1 MADEPASTPRRAVRK
16 AVIPAAGLGTR
27 MLPLTR
33 AVPKEL
39 LPVVDRPVLQWVVD
53 EARASGIEEVIFVV
67 SDRKQAIREHF
78 ADPTEQVNDLR
89 HRGKDDLAERV
100 AEIGRGIRFT
110 WVTQPEQRGLGHA
123 VLTAREAV
131 GDEPFAV
138 MLGDTIITPEQGEPA
153 GLAQLLGVYQQTGG
167 SVVSVRPVPAE
178 QVRRYGIVDG
188 EALDATQR
196 VYRLHRLIEKPAPE
210 DAPTRLAIAGR
221 YVFDPMIF
229 AHLAR
234 VQPDGS
240 GEIQLT
246 DAMNALA
253 GDEASPMY
261 ACRWRATRYD
271 LGDRLDYLQCCVALG
286 LADPAMGET
295 LRRFVRERM

>member
-1 MADEPASTPRRAVRK
+1 MPDEPSDNAPRAVRT

-53 EARASGIEEVIFVV
+53 EARQSGIERIIMIV

-78 ADPTEQVNDLR
+78 ADPMELAADLR
-89 HRGKDDLAERV
+89 QRGKDELAERV
-100 AEIGRGIRFT
+100 AEIGRGITFT
-110 WVTQPEQRGLGHA
+110 WVTQHEQRGLGHA
-123 VLTAREAV
+123 VLTARDAV

-138 MLGDTIITPEQGEPA
+138 MLGDTIIAPEHGEPA
-153 GLAQLLGVYQQTGG
+153 GLAQLLAMHAQTGG
-167 SVVSVRPVPAE
+167 SVVSVRTVPAD
-178 QVRRYGIVDG
+178 QVQRYGIVDG
-188 EALDATQR
+188 EPIDEAQR
-196 VYRLHRLIEKPAPE
+196 TYRLHRLIEKPAPA

-221 YVFDPMIF
+221 YVFDPAIF
-229 AHLAR
+229 AHLGR
-234 VQPDGS
+234 VVPDAG

-253 GDEASPMY
+253 GDDATPMH
-261 ACRWRATRYD
+261 AHRWRATRYD
-271 LGDRLDYLQCCVALG
+271 LGDPLDYLRCCVALG
-286 LADPAMGET
+286 LADARMGAA
-295 LRRFVRERM
+295 LRGDLARDV